1 MNRRSFLQGATAL
14 FTALMAGPKLLE
26 EKPRFGPTAFT
37 EFCESHSYTIGVD
50 HGRPG
55 GDWAGYVTIDG
66 KTRQVVPNADADWDV
81 VRLGGIT
88 FEEII

>member
-14 FTALMAGPKLLE
+14 FTALMAGPKLLCKE
-26 EKPRFGPTAFT
+26 PRFGIDGCDGGLEYFVA
-37 EFCESHSYTIGVD
+37 VD
-50 HGRPG
+50 HGTPG
-55 GDWAGYVTIDG
+55 GDWAVIGG
-66 KTRQVVPNADADWDV
+66 RRFRRVVPNADADWDV